1 MRYWTNWTGK
11 AGHNVKQYRFSVEDI
26 KQLLKSMVILVDS
39 REKKNSH
46 VLDYFTKNSIAY
58 QVTKLDY
65 GDYSFMI
72 PAAAAGED
80 IYFHRDI
87 VIERKASL
95 EELSGN
101 LTQERERFEKEF
113 LKARNDGCKVYLMIE
128 APGGYSDIIAH
139 RYRTEFKPAA
149 YMASL
154 KTWESRFGCNVQ
166 FIDKQFSGY
175 YIVSTF
181 QYYARDALK

>member
-1 MRYWTNWTGK
+1 MQ
-11 AGHNVKQYRFSVEDI
+11 QYKFSVEDI
-26 KQLLKSMVILVDS
+26 KQLIKGMIILVDS
-39 REKKNSH
+39 REKKNAH
-46 VLDYFTKNSIAY
+46 ILDYFKKNDIAY
-58 QVTKLDY
+58 ETAKLDY

-72 PAAAAGED
+72 PATAAGID
-80 IYFHRDI
+80 IYFHKDI

-101 LTQERERFEKEF
+101 LAQERERFEKEF
-113 LKARNDGCKVYLMIE
+113 LKAGNEGCKVYLMIE

-139 RYRTEFKPAA
+139 RYRTSFAPAA
-149 YMASL
+149 FMASM

-166 FIDKQFSGY
+166 FIDKQYSGY

-181 QYYARDALK
+181 QYYAREVLK

>member
-1 MRYWTNWTGK
+1 MKG
-11 AGHNVKQYRFSVEDI
+11 GQGVKQYKFSIEEI
-26 KQLLKSMVILVDS
+26 KRLERSMVILADS
-39 REKKNSH
+39 REKRNSH
-46 VLDYFTKNSIAY
+46 ILEYFRKQNIAF
-58 QVTKLDY
+58 QIEKLEY

-87 VIERKASL
+87 VVERKASL

-101 LTQERERFEKEF
+101 LAQERERFEKEF
-113 LKARNDGCKVYLMIE
+113 LKAGNDGCKVYLMVE
-128 APGGYSDIIAH
+128 APGGYSDIISH
-139 RYRTEFKPAA
+139 KYRTEFTPAA

-166 FIDKQFSGY
+166 FISPEYAGY

-181 QYYARDALK
+181 QYYARETLK

>member
-1 MRYWTNWTGK
+1 M
-11 AGHNVKQYRFSVEDI
+11 KQYKFSVEEI
-26 KQLLKSMVILVDS
+26 KKLTKSMVILVDS
-39 REKKNSH
+39 REKKNTH
-46 VLDYFTKNSIAY
+46 ILDYFRKQKISFQTE
-58 QVTKLDY
+58 KLEY

-72 PAAAAGED
+72 PAAADED
-80 IYFHRDI
+80 IFFHRDI

-101 LTQERERFEKEF
+101 LAQERERFEKEF
-113 LKARNDGCKVYLMIE
+113 LKAGNDGCKVYLMIE
-128 APGGYSDIIAH
+128 APGGYSDIIGH
-139 RYRTEFKPAA
+139 KYRTEFAPAA

-166 FIDKQFSGY
+166 FISPEYSAY

-181 QYYARDALK
+181 QYFAREALK

>member
-1 MRYWTNWTGK
+1 MKRYK
-11 AGHNVKQYRFSVEDI
+11 FSVEE
-26 KQLLKSMVILVDS
+26 LKRLMKCMVVLVDS
-39 REKKNSH
+39 REKKNVH
-46 VLDYFTKNSIAY
+46 VLDYFKKQGIAY
-58 QVTKLDY
+58 EITKLDY
-65 GDYSFMI
+65 GDYSFML

-101 LTQERERFEKEF
+101 LAQERERFEKEF
-113 LKARNDGCKVYLMIE
+113 LKAGNDGCKVYLMIE
-128 APGGYSDIIAH
+128 EPGGYSSVIGH
-139 RYRTEFKPAA
+139 KYRTEMKPAA

-154 KTWESRFGCNVQ
+154 KTWEHRFGCNVQ
-166 FIDKQFSGY
+166 FIDKQYSGY

-181 QYYARDALK
+181 QYYAREALK

>member
-1 MRYWTNWTGK
+1 M
-11 AGHNVKQYRFSVEDI
+11 KQYRFSVEEI
-26 KQLLKSMVILVDS
+26 KQLMKSMVILADS

-46 VLDYFTKNSIAY
+46 ILEYFKKQGIAY
-58 QVTKLDY
+58 QVTRLDY

-72 PAAAAGED
+72 PASAAGED
-80 IYFHRDI
+80 IYFHREI
-87 VIERKASL
+87 VVERKASL

-101 LTQERERFEKEF
+101 LAQERERFEREF
-113 LKARNDGCKVYLMIE
+113 LKAGNDGAKIYLMVE

-139 RYRTEFKPAA
+139 RYRTDFTPAA

-166 FIDKQFSGY
+166 FIDRQYSGY

-181 QYYARDALK
+181 QYFAREVLK

>member
-1 MRYWTNWTGK
+1 M
-11 AGHNVKQYRFSVEDI
+11 KQYKFPIGEI
-26 KQLLKSMVILVDS
+26 KRMTKSIVVIVDS

-46 VLDYFTKNSIAY
+46 IVGYFEKQGISY
-58 QVTKLDY
+58 QIGALEY

-72 PAAAAGED
+72 PASAADED

-101 LTQERERFEKEF
+101 LAQERERFEKEF
-113 LKARNDGCKVYLMIE
+113 LKAGNDGAKVYLMIE
-128 APGGYSDIIAH
+128 APGGYSDIIGH
-139 RYRTEFKPAA
+139 KYRTEFTPAA

-154 KTWESRFGCNVQ
+154 KTFEHRFDANIQ
-166 FIDKQFSGY
+166 FISPEYAGY

-181 QYYARDALK
+181 QYYAREVLK